1 MGLVAEFD
9 IDCEALPLVTV
20 ANAAPEAT
28 LTFEFQYNHG
38 RRPLFLVTASG
49 GSKHAIETGFTDAY
63 DVAEWTLVGRAGDTR
78 RYQLRPALSMAE
90 QLGDHLDDLT
100 GLEALATADAIIERI
115 EVRRDGWTQT
125 GWFAD
130 RDAFEQFSSFWLRN
144 GGFRLHR
151 LTRDGEPEPPGDG
164 LTDRQQEA
172 PPDGLRTGVLRDS
185 AGGIAGRRGHGTRHL
200 GVVGVGTPPART
212 DATHPGDDGDDV
224 AATSRQRLTVVV
236 PFGTPSAS
244 VTA

>member
-20 ANAAPEAT
+20 ARAVPEAS

-38 RRPLFLVTASG
+38 RRPLFLVTTSG
-49 GSKHAIETGFTDAY
+49 ESKDTIESGFTDAY

-78 RYQLRPALSMAE
+78 RYKLRPALSMAE

-100 GLEALATADAIIERI
+100 DLEALATADAIIERI
-115 EVRRDGWTQT
+115 EVRTDGWTQT

-144 GGFRLHR
+144 AGFTLHR
-151 LTRDGEPEPPGDG
+151 LTHDGEPEPPGDG

-172 PPDGLRTGVLRDS
+172 LRT
-185 AGGIAGRRGHGTRHL
+185 AYERGYFDVPRGASLEDVADEL
-200 GVVGVGTPPART
+200 GV
-212 DATHPGDDGDDV
+212 
-224 AATSRQRLTVVV
+224 
-236 PFGTPSAS
+236 SAS
-244 VTA
+244 SVSERLRRAQTQLIQETMATTWPPLPD

>member
-20 ANAAPEAT
+20 ASAAPEAS

-38 RRPLFLVTASG
+38 RRPLFLVTTSG
-49 GSKHAIETGFTDAY
+49 GSKHAIESGFTDAY

-78 RYQLRPALSMAE
+78 RYQLRPALSMTA

-100 GLEALATADAIIERI
+100 GLKALATADAIIERI
-115 EVRRDGWTQT
+115 EVRRNGWTQT

-144 GGFRLHR
+144 GGFRVHR
-151 LTRDGEPEPPGDG
+151 LTHDGEPEPPGDG

-172 PPDGLRTGVLRDS
+172 LRTAYELGYFE
-185 AGGIAGRRGHGTRHL
+185 IPRRASL
-200 GVVGVGTPPART
+200 E
-212 DATHPGDDGDDV
+212 DV
-224 AATSRQRLTVVV
+224 AAELDI
-236 PFGTPSAS
+236 SAS
-244 VTA
+244 SVSERLRRAQTQLISETMATTWPPLPD